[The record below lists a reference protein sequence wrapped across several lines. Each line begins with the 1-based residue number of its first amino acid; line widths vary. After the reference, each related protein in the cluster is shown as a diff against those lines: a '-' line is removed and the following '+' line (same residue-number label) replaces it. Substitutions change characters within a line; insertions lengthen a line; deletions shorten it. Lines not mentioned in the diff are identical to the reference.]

1 MDELFEELK
10 TILSQYSSQLT
21 VVHDEP
27 GYYYLETN
35 KKDEKGKPYFFGMVK
50 VGAKKVSFHLMPIY
64 CDPSL
69 VEEISSDLKNRM
81 QGKSC
86 FNFTK
91 QQSELAKE
99 LTSLTEKCIESYK
112 TDGKI

>member
-10 TILSQYSSQLT
+10 IILSHHSSRLT

-27 GYYYLETN
+27 GYYYLET
-35 KKDEKGKPYFFGMVK
+35 KMKDEKGKPYFFGMVK
-50 VGAKKVSFHLMPIY
+50 IGAKKVSYHLMPIY
-64 CDPSL
+64 YDQSL
-69 VEEISSDLKNRM
+69 VESISSDLKNRM

-91 QQSELAKE
+91 SQKNQLKE
-99 LTSLTEKCIESYK
+99 LKSLTENCIKSYK
-112 TDGKI
+112 ADGKI